1 MIDPVDHVISRS
13 LLAGVVVGI
22 GGYLY
27 LLNHDH
33 IIGSALASIC
43 FLSCSVLNLN
53 LFTNKSGFLSDLM
66 DFRRLI
72 LVLILNVIAA
82 FLFGLISRFLNQSIV
97 SIADKMVLSHL
108 SSDYFICI
116 MMSLITGFLITLSTK
131 FDNLRSGYLLH
142 VAYVFSFLA
151 IGGFHC
157 VLDSFYYGAS
167 SVFYDNIWGLTSRL
181 LVVIL
186 FNFIGCNL
194 YNLFVNKSFIE
205 QRNI

>member
-13 LLAGVVVGI
+13 LLAGIVVGI

-27 LLNHDH
+27 LLSHDPM
-33 IIGSALASIC
+33 IGSALASIC

-53 LFTNKSGFLSDLM
+53 LFTNKSGFLSDSM

-97 SIADKMVLSHL
+97 SMADKIVLSHL
-108 SSDYFICI
+108 SSDYLLCI
-116 MMSLITGFLITLSTK
+116 MMSLITGFLVTLAAK

-142 VAYVFSFLA
+142 IVCVFSFLA

-167 SVFYDNIWGLTSRL
+167 SVFYDNIWSLTSRL

-194 YNLFVNKSFIE
+194 YNLFVNKSFVE
-205 QRNI
+205 

>member
-13 LLAGVVVGI
+13 LLAGIVIGI
-22 GGYLY
+22 GGCLY
-27 LLNHDH
+27 LLSHDSV
-33 IIGSALASIC
+33 IGSALASIC

-53 LFTNKSGFLSDLM
+53 LFTNKSGFLSDSM

-72 LVLILNVIAA
+72 LVLILNVTAA

-97 SIADKMVLSHL
+97 SVADKIALSHL
-108 SSDYFICI
+108 SSDYLFCI
-116 MMSLITGFLITLSTK
+116 AMSLITGFLMTLAAK
-131 FDNLRSGYLLH
+131 FDNRGSDCLLH
-142 VAYVFSFLA
+142 IVCVFSFLVV
-151 IGGFHC
+151 GGFHC

-167 SVFYDNIWGLTSRL
+167 SIFYDNIWGLTSRL

-205 QRNI
+205 